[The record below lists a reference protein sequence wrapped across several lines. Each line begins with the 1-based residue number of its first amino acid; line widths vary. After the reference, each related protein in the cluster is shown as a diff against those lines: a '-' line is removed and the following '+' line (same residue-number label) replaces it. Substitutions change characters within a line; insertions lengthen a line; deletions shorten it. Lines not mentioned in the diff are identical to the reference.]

1 MNKLFKRAA
10 IFTDIHFGLKSNSS
24 VHLQDCSDFVDWF
37 IDVAKEKECETCLF
51 LGDWNHNRSSIS
63 NITLHYGLTALERLS
78 AAFDTVYFIP
88 GNHDLFYRDRRDIS
102 SVAWAKHLPNVHIIN
117 DWFTAGDV
125 TIAPWLV
132 QDDWKRLQRLSG
144 KYLFGHFELPFFK
157 MNAMVEMPDHGE
169 LQTPHLSGFERVFT
183 GHFHKRQQQ
192 GNVVYIGNA
201 FPHNYS
207 DVDDDARGM
216 LILDWSGE
224 MNYHT
229 WPLQPRFRV
238 YQLSDVLERTD
249 ELLKPN
255 MYVRVNLDIDIS
267 YEEANFVK
275 EQLIP
280 QYRLR
285 ELALLPMKHNIEDD
299 ATDYGDMKFES
310 VDNIIIS
317 QIGQLEEG
325 MFDRALL
332 LDIYRNL

>member
-1 MNKLFKRAA
+1 MSNLFNRAA

-37 IDVAKEKECETCLF
+37 IATAKQNGCETCLF

-63 NITLHYGLTALERLS
+63 NITLHYGLSALERLS

-132 QDDWKRLQRLSG
+132 QDDWKQLQRLGG
-144 KYLFGHFELPFFK
+144 KYLFGHFELPYFK

-169 LQTPHLSGFERVFT
+169 LQTTHLVGYERVFS
-183 GHFHKRQQQ
+183 GHFHKRQEK
-192 GNVVYIGNA
+192 GNVTYIGNA
-201 FPHNYS
+201 FPHNYA

-216 LILDWSGE
+216 TVLDWSGE
-224 MNYHT
+224 LSYYT
-229 WPLQPRFRV
+229 WPAQPRFRV
-238 YQLSDVLERTD
+238 YQLSDVLERTE
-249 ELLKPN
+249 ELLLPN

-280 QYRLR
+280 QYHLR
-285 ELALLPMKHNIEDD
+285 ELTLIPVKHNIEDD

-310 VDNIIIS
+310 VDSIIIN

-325 MFDRALL
+325 TFDRTLL